1 MTEYL
6 KYYNEEEKASLYLK
20 TENEYVTDSARD
32 KIYADRYGHS
42 VTRLLIGMHIADVDE
57 IMSHDENMSKIGSV
71 DEKEWLSVKAQFLRI
86 KNKENEID
94 ENRVKKQDCREKIPE
109 DLLEKKERRLN
120 FKNIKRHSE
129 EKEEEF
135 QKRVADRRIKV
146 AKQMMLEK
154 MRNKLLNRKD

>member
-109 DLLEKKERRLN
+109 DLLEKKKDALILRKLN
-120 FKNIKRHSE
+120 VIRKKRKKSFR
-129 EKEEEF
+129 KE
-135 QKRVADRRIKV
+135 
-146 AKQMMLEK
+146 
-154 MRNKLLNRKD
+154 